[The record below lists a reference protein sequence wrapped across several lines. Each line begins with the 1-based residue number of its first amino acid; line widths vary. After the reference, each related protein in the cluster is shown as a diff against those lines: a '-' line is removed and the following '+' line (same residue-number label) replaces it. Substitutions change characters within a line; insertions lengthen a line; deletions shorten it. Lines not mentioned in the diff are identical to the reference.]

1 MTAKRAV
8 FSMSTVA
15 ATVGNKFHIGQ
26 WLLLSDYGEPARRY
40 TVVSWAC
47 IASLALVVSIWLPMS
62 ALSLDQAALWEVA
75 DFLIYGAAAYAFYL
89 IVSYRLRNSE
99 DRVGI
104 CLRAALER
112 FALLFRACLLIS
124 AIGGAGFV
132 FTYLATATALP
143 MQDAFLAR
151 LDAHLGF
158 DWPSFLAAVNDL
170 PFLPDLLGKAYQSTA
185 ALTEGVVLWLAL
197 RGRGER
203 LAEFLALLC
212 LSSIGLAVGMVLL
225 PAAGAFVYFE
235 PAPQL
240 YDHFAG
246 GREMWPFLDAFN
258 SLRDGSLTKI
268 DLSAIQGVVSF
279 PSFHTMLGIV
289 TTYALR
295 DTRALLIPAVILN
308 GLMIVATLPVGG
320 HYLMDTL
327 TGAAIT
333 IAAFHGLN
341 YWCRPTASS
350 REPRALLG
358 ANGGFLSGQMTRSH
372 SIRQRL
378 SGLRFGP
385 LGYLFIATA
394 ACLAAYVALENLQ
407 RQF

>member
-1 MTAKRAV
+1 MTVMRAV
-8 FSMSTVA
+8 FRMWAVA
-15 ATVGNKFHIGQ
+15 ARVGNKFQIGR
-26 WLLLSDYGEPARRY
+26 WLLLSDYGERARRY
-40 TVVSWAC
+40 MAVSWAC
-47 IASLALVVSIWLPMS
+47 VAALGLVVSIWLPMS
-62 ALSLDQAALWEVA
+62 ALSLDQAAWWELA
-75 DFLIYGAAAYAFYL
+75 DFVIYGAAAYAFYL
-89 IVSYRLRNSE
+89 VISYRLRNSE
-99 DRVGI
+99 DRVAI
-104 CLRAALER
+104 FLRAALER
-112 FALLFRACLLIS
+112 LALLFRACLLIS

-132 FTYLATATALP
+132 FTYLATAAALP

-151 LDAHLGF
+151 LDGHLGF
-158 DWPSFLAAVNDL
+158 HWPSFLAAVNDL
-170 PFLPDLLGKAYQSTA
+170 PILPDLLGKAYQSTA
-185 ALTEGVVLWLAL
+185 ALTEGVVLWLTI

-212 LSSIGLAVGMVLL
+212 LSSIGLAIGMVLL

-268 DLSAIQGVVSF
+268 DVSSIQGVVSF
-279 PSFHTMLGIV
+279 PSFHTMLGII

-295 DTRALLIPAVILN
+295 DTRALFIPAVILN
-308 GLMIVATLPVGG
+308 GAMIVATLPVGG

-341 YWCRPTASS
+341 YGRRHTASLQQS
-350 REPRALLG
+350 MAVFGVSGPS
-358 ANGGFLSGQMTRSH
+358 LSAQMTWSH
-372 SIRQRL
+372 SLLQRL
-378 SGLRFGP
+378 SYLRFGP
-385 LGYLFIATA
+385 LSYLFIATA
-394 ACLAAYVALENLQ
+394 ACLVVYVALENLH
-407 RQF
+407 